1 MLNRGNF
8 ITSHMI
14 VALMFVFVLG
24 SCNIKQDNLYKSLL
38 KRAELALAEKP
49 DDTLLLLQSINNPE
63 ELTSKDYANYLLL
76 QVQAHEKSGIS
87 IKDDTLMHIPV
98 SYYTQE
104 NDSTEAAKANLYAA
118 RVCIA
123 QNKNETAMNYLLKAK
138 DFAEDISSDLLYGQI
153 YYSIGMIYQ
162 TNQNYKKALD
172 SFKIAKDYFFRNGN
186 EINEILMLDY
196 IGTMFVEECER
207 DSALYYYQQVLDY
220 AYKTSNNK
228 YIARMNRKISCVYL
242 DLKQYDKA
250 CQYAEVSINKDD
262 QNNESFWNYWV
273 MANCLLQKGK
283 HDEAFR
289 YVELLSAE
297 HPEAKL
303 YYHNLMSRIH
313 EKNEDYHS
321 ALQEARLT
329 NQLQDKIFKES
340 INNSIPYLQELHE
353 KDKIENSYNKILI
366 QRLRLI
372 LTVIIVVFLGVFTGW
387 FLIFRIKRKE
397 YELLNAK
404 QTMSTFREML
414 TEQEKQLQT
423 VNLLLSEQTE
433 QIQDYHQVIS
443 ERNERSEQLRKF
455 LMNKLDIARKIVQMN
470 IITNENTNEFMRQ
483 FHKIFGQNMMDWNSI
498 YPVINDLYNGFVDKI
513 KSAHL
518 NLTEKE
524 LQLCCFIRAG
534 FRSDEQAVLLN
545 YTQSSIRVKR
555 TQLVRKMGF
564 SNAEGFLEYLIK
576 V

>member
-1 MLNRGNF
+1 MLTRGNF
-8 ITSHMI
+8 ITIYIIIAFISI
-14 VALMFVFVLG
+14 FVLG
-24 SCNIKQDNLYKSLL
+24 SCNAKQDNHYKSLL
-38 KRAELALAEKP
+38 KQAKLALAEKP
-49 DDTLLLLQSINNPE
+49 DNTLLLLQSINNPE
-63 ELTSKDYANYLLL
+63 ELTAKDYANYLLL
-76 QVQAHEKSGIS
+76 QVQAHEKAGIS

-98 SYYTQE
+98 SFYIQE
-104 NDSTEAAKANLYAA
+104 NDSTEAAKANLYAG

-138 DFAEDISSDLLYGQI
+138 DFAEDISSDYLSGQI
-153 YYSIGMIYQ
+153 YYSIGTVYQ

-172 SFKIAKDYFFRNGN
+172 NFKIAKDYFFRSGN
-186 EINEILMLDY
+186 EINEILMLDF

-220 AYKTSNNK
+220 AYKTSNDR

-242 DLKQYDKA
+242 ELEQYDKA
-250 CQYAEVSINKDD
+250 RHCAEVSISKDD

-283 HDEAFR
+283 HDEAFG
-289 YVELLSAE
+289 YVEKISTE

-303 YYHNLMSRIH
+303 HYHSLMSQIH
-313 EKNEDYHS
+313 EKNGDYHS
-321 ALQEARLT
+321 ALQEARQT
-329 NQLQDKIFKES
+329 TQLQDTIYKDA

-353 KDKIENSYNKILI
+353 KEKIENSYNKILI

-372 LTVIIVVFLGVFTGW
+372 LTVIVVLLIVVFVGW
-387 FLIFRIKRKE
+387 FLIYRIKRKE
-397 YELLNAK
+397 NELLKAK
-404 QTMSTFREML
+404 QTLSTFREML
-414 TEQEKQLQT
+414 TQQEKQLQT

-433 QIQDYHQVIS
+433 QMQNYHQVIS

-455 LMNKLDIARKIVQMN
+455 LMNKLDIARKVVQMN

-555 TQLVRKMGF
+555 TQLVKKMGF
-564 SNAEGFLEYLIK
+564 SNADGFLEYLIK

>member
-1 MLNRGNF
+1 MLNRGSF
-8 ITSHMI
+8 ITTYII

-38 KRAELALAEKP
+38 KQAELALAEKP

-87 IKDDTLMHIPV
+87 IKDDTLMHISV

-153 YYSIGMIYQ
+153 YYSIGMVYQ

-196 IGTMFVEECER
+196 IGSMFVEECER

-228 YIARMNRKISCVYL
+228 YIARINRKISCLYL
-242 DLKQYDKA
+242 DLQQYDKA
-250 CQYAEVSINKDD
+250 SHYAEVSINKDD

-273 MANCLLQKGK
+273 MANCLLQKDK

-321 ALQEARLT
+321 ALQEARQT
-329 NQLQDKIFKES
+329 NLLQDKIYKEA

-353 KDKIENSYNKILI
+353 KDKIENSYNKVLI

-372 LTVIIVVFLGVFTGW
+372 LTVIIVVFLGAFIGW